1 MEKVVGSQV
10 RLTIATPCLSARVM
24 YTQKVDMT
32 TEMRGAI
39 AETQKSFLFFL
50 AWIIPVEQHDHHK

>member
-1 MEKVVGSQV
+1 
-10 RLTIATPCLSARVM
+10 M

-32 TEMRGAI
+32 TEMSGAM

-50 AWIIPVEQHDHHK
+50 AWIIPMEQHDRQKKVEESQDEILSN